1 MFLDNNGKYF
11 FEETLKNEYTLS
23 IHNEI
28 LDNIEDKE
36 FSKNMYQKK
45 YNKIVDGKKYVF
57 SFELNLIKIENESQQ
72 MNLLNKAPINI
83 KILTNEKII
92 ETRDV
97 FTFNQLNIIFEFFQI
112 DIPFYSNKI
121 LTEQFIKDLFL
132 QKINYKEIII
142 SDYPIESII
151 SDIKNNEKMLT
162 FYSFSKFINL
172 YIKSEFGLNKY
183 IERKFL
189 AQNIFNINPEIEIN
203 YFSFKSRK
211 KLWDIFLNN
220 IYENKKEY
228 FMTGPQ
234 GNGKTFSL
242 LGFVNSFDNLNSNI
256 KIAYYNLDALNNS
269 QNYLDILIYESRKL
283 FNNIEEIKAALKYI
297 KKTLIIYNDK
307 IPIIEGLIN
316 FIDINNNN
324 DGIKYIIIFD
334 QYKYVNN
341 GNIEE
346 NEFNHL
352 RNVIKKKN
360 NFFLIVCSSIN
371 YKGVKDSLLKNWFFN
386 KDINIPL
393 YELNN
398 YIINYKDYIKEE
410 DEKNN
415 NLKLLGYFPRYYQM
429 KNILNKKIINVL
441 KKKIKDKI
449 KKFYNNN
456 NHLIEDNLRQIKYLV
471 NKKLDLNE
479 FKSFIETKPIK
490 YFLLDN
496 EEKKVNY
503 LYPLVKIAINELFRT
518 LYFEIQ
524 INDDLSGSE
533 KGWIFEHSCINKLV
547 SENLFMNYYIDN
559 VFEIKSIFNREKID
573 YNFNM
578 NENSLFIFKYN
589 NIKRY
594 DCAIFLG
601 NENYL
606 LLIQISTHKTK
617 KLLEQY
623 KDDVINKD
631 ILKIKRFLKENNIYP
646 VQYYLFF
653 ILDYNNYKQNAN
665 YMEQFSNYKF
675 NYYFYNKQENKF
687 YNNFFQGLSHLNIN
701 NDETEI
707 EQKRIISFKKHSF
720 FEIIGD
726 ENIDNI
732 EYSFDLY
739 YAEVG
744 MNLSEFIDEICHEF
758 IIYDL
763 NELKEKYLLKTYVKT
778 YESAINYDYYS
789 YLKMDK
795 IIIVLD
801 NGTLYIGKS
810 NIISNKYSYNW
821 EAYGSSIFFT
831 KNNEK
836 NLFNKKGYFI
846 FENQIKKK

>member
-97 FTFNQLNIIFEFFQI
+97 FTFNQLNIIFEFFKI

-189 AQNIFNINPEIEIN
+189 AQNIFNINPEIDIN

-256 KIAYYNLDALNNS
+256 KIAYYNLEALNNS

-352 RNVIKKKN
+352 RNVIKKK
-360 NFFLIVCSSIN
+360 I
-371 YKGVKDSLLKNWFFN
+371 
-386 KDINIPL
+386 
-393 YELNN
+393 
-398 YIINYKDYIKEE
+398 
-410 DEKNN
+410 
-415 NLKLLGYFPRYYQM
+415 
-429 KNILNKKIINVL
+429 
-441 KKKIKDKI
+441 
-449 KKFYNNN
+449 
-456 NHLIEDNLRQIKYLV
+456 
-471 NKKLDLNE
+471 
-479 FKSFIETKPIK
+479 
-490 YFLLDN
+490 
-496 EEKKVNY
+496 
-503 LYPLVKIAINELFRT
+503 
-518 LYFEIQ
+518 
-524 INDDLSGSE
+524 
-533 KGWIFEHSCINKLV
+533 
-547 SENLFMNYYIDN
+547 
-559 VFEIKSIFNREKID
+559 
-573 YNFNM
+573 
-578 NENSLFIFKYN
+578 
-589 NIKRY
+589 
-594 DCAIFLG
+594 
-601 NENYL
+601 
-606 LLIQISTHKTK
+606 
-617 KLLEQY
+617 
-623 KDDVINKD
+623 
-631 ILKIKRFLKENNIYP
+631 
-646 VQYYLFF
+646 
-653 ILDYNNYKQNAN
+653 
-665 YMEQFSNYKF
+665 
-675 NYYFYNKQENKF
+675 
-687 YNNFFQGLSHLNIN
+687 
-701 NDETEI
+701 
-707 EQKRIISFKKHSF
+707 
-720 FEIIGD
+720 
-726 ENIDNI
+726 
-732 EYSFDLY
+732 
-739 YAEVG
+739 
-744 MNLSEFIDEICHEF
+744 
-758 IIYDL
+758 
-763 NELKEKYLLKTYVKT
+763 
-778 YESAINYDYYS
+778 
-789 YLKMDK
+789 
-795 IIIVLD
+795 
-801 NGTLYIGKS
+801 
-810 NIISNKYSYNW
+810 
-821 EAYGSSIFFT
+821 IFF
-831 KNNEK
+831 
-836 NLFNKKGYFI
+836 
-846 FENQIKKK
+846 

>member
-1 MFLDNNGKYF
+1 M
-11 FEETLKNEYTLS
+11 
-23 IHNEI
+23 
-28 LDNIEDKE
+28 
-36 FSKNMYQKK
+36 
-45 YNKIVDGKKYVF
+45 
-57 SFELNLIKIENESQQ
+57 
-72 MNLLNKAPINI
+72 
-83 KILTNEKII
+83 
-92 ETRDV
+92 
-97 FTFNQLNIIFEFFQI
+97 
-112 DIPFYSNKI
+112 
-121 LTEQFIKDLFL
+121 
-132 QKINYKEIII
+132 
-142 SDYPIESII
+142 
-151 SDIKNNEKMLT
+151 
-162 FYSFSKFINL
+162 
-172 YIKSEFGLNKY
+172 
-183 IERKFL
+183 
-189 AQNIFNINPEIEIN
+189 
-203 YFSFKSRK
+203 
-211 KLWDIFLNN
+211 
-220 IYENKKEY
+220 
-228 FMTGPQ
+228 
-234 GNGKTFSL
+234 
-242 LGFVNSFDNLNSNI
+242 
-256 KIAYYNLDALNNS
+256 
-269 QNYLDILIYESRKL
+269 
-283 FNNIEEIKAALKYI
+283 
-297 KKTLIIYNDK
+297 
-307 IPIIEGLIN
+307 
-316 FIDINNNN
+316 
-324 DGIKYIIIFD
+324 
-334 QYKYVNN
+334 
-341 GNIEE
+341 
-346 NEFNHL
+346 
-352 RNVIKKKN
+352 
-360 NFFLIVCSSIN
+360 
-371 YKGVKDSLLKNWFFN
+371 
-386 KDINIPL
+386 
-393 YELNN
+393 
-398 YIINYKDYIKEE
+398 
-410 DEKNN
+410 
-415 NLKLLGYFPRYYQM
+415 
-429 KNILNKKIINVL
+429 
-441 KKKIKDKI
+441 
-449 KKFYNNN
+449 
-456 NHLIEDNLRQIKYLV
+456 IEDNLRQIKYLV

-589 NIKRY
+589 NVKRY

-631 ILKIKRFLKENNIYP
+631 ILKIKRFLKENNIFP